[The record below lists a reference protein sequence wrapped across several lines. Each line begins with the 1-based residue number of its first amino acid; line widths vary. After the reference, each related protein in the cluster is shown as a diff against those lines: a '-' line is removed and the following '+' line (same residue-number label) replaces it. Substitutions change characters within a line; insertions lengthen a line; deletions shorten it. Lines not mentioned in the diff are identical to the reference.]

1 MVTSPPIRD
10 ERTGLLLAA
19 GAAILY
25 GAAYPATAIALHSF
39 TPLAIAGLACTIA
52 LPVVVAGAAFGLIPR
67 PSKAALNAPSLLRLL
82 VLAGLGGLGFIAAV
96 NLAVSLSGSTVT
108 GFISPL
114 YAVAAAL
121 FAVPIL
127 GERVRPAAVVGF
139 VLAIVGTALLAG
151 FDPDGANL
159 LGIAMGGAA
168 AVMFGLYIVLARRWG
183 GRYAL
188 DGTLVT
194 VANLIGRGPI
204 LLAVEWLRAPG
215 TLIPANPEPAA
226 VVALLTIAF
235 GASSTANL
243 LLMASVRRV
252 PAGRTSA
259 ALLLTPLSSAVIAA
273 VILGERLSPIELVGA
288 GLILAGIAGASGLL
302 DRAIGARRAA
312 PAEPEDAV
320 AGSSG

>member
-39 TPLAIAGLACTIA
+39 TPLGIAGLACTIA
-52 LPVVVAGAAFGLIPR
+52 LPVVVALAALRLIPR
-67 PSKAALNAPSLLRLL
+67 PSRAAWNGPSLLRLTL
-82 VLAGLGGLGFIAAV
+82 LAALGGLGFIAAV

-108 GFISPL
+108 GFIAPL

-127 GERVRPAAVVGF
+127 GERLRPAALAGF
-139 VLAIVGTALLAG
+139 VLAIIGTGLLAG
-151 FDPDGANL
+151 LDPDGANL
-159 LGIAMGGAA
+159 LGVAMGGAA

-183 GRYAL
+183 ARYAL
-188 DGTLVT
+188 DGTLIT

-204 LLAVEWLRAPG
+204 LLAFEWLRSPG
-215 TLIPANPEPAA
+215 TVIPANPEPAA
-226 VVALLTIAF
+226 VIAVLTIAF

-259 ALLLTPLSSAVIAA
+259 ALLLTPVSSAVIAA
-273 VILGERLSPIELVGA
+273 VVLGERLSPIELLGA

-302 DRAIGARRAA
+302 DWIIGARRVARI
-312 PAEPEDAV
+312 ETEDAV
-320 AGSSG
+320 ARGRG

>member
-215 TLIPANPEPAA
+215 TLIPANPNQRR
-226 VVALLTIAF
+226 
-235 GASSTANL
+235 SSPCSRSHSGRA
-243 LLMASVRRV
+243 RR
-252 PAGRTSA
+252 RTSC
-259 ALLLTPLSSAVIAA
+259 
-273 VILGERLSPIELVGA
+273 
-288 GLILAGIAGASGLL
+288 
-302 DRAIGARRAA
+302 
-312 PAEPEDAV
+312 
-320 AGSSG
+320 